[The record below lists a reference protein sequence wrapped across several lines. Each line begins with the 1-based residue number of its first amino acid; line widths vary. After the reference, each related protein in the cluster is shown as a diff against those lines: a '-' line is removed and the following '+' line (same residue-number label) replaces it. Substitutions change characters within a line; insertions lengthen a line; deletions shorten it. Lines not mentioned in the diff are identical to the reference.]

1 MAFWLDL
8 ALETGRSST
17 LSRAGAAVGIIL
29 DIDMPVMDGL
39 ACLKA
44 IRQNKSYDD
53 ASVVMCTTH
62 NSMEKVTE
70 ALQAGADEYI
80 MKPFDEEIMRSK
92 LEAVGLL

>member
-8 ALETGRSST
+8 ALGTGRSST

-39 ACLKA
+39 SCLKT
-44 IRQNKSYDD
+44 IRQNKSYDG
-53 ASVVMCTTH
+53 ASVVMCTIH

-70 ALQAGADEYI
+70 ALNSGADEYI

>member
-8 ALETGRSST
+8 ALGTGRSST

-39 ACLKA
+39 ACLKT
-44 IRQNKSYDD
+44 IRQNKSYDG